1 MRVRKNPAL
10 IDEDRLKKLEYDAS
24 DVSLRISELVDEYDE
39 MHRPTVDFDP
49 PMVG

>member
-1 MRVRKNPAL
+1 MRKSPAL

-24 DVSLRISELVDEYDE
+24 DVCLRISELLDEYDE
-39 MHRPTVDFDP
+39 IHRLLVDFNP